1 MSNDLNIMFVSDKD
15 DQTNTLKSISGIDEK
30 GNLKTAPADEAI
42 DQNQFF
48 KVDKNLNPFE
58 NFFKNFWTQF
68 KNPENYKFFRFKEDE
83 IHLINQ
89 PGEHKKHEVTAEV
102 EKKVKSLNLNP
113 NEKIDW
119 KTLAKFGITPEK
131 LKENGSL
138 ESMLKGYG
146 SNNLIDVKIAINGV
160 TFEGKARAFFNQQ
173 DDKITTDLKSKL
185 DYPNFDK
192 YDLTFTADD
201 KKNMLTTGNLGRVVS
216 HKFKGSSEAE
226 PAFLSVDHLTNRIV
240 ALRASTLKIKDEYKG
255 VKLTEEQKN
264 SLKEGKAVYLTGM
277 NSKEG
282 VKFDGYVQANAD
294 SRGIA
299 LVRNRTRQEKTDKRI
314 SNEEDPLK
322 GIPRSFGGQPITDEQ
337 RTILKDNGVIFV
349 ANVSCKDKSVRDAYF
364 EGTTT
369 GIKFYDAQ
377 DTRNASLAQ
386 EVLKSQTKYQ
396 EKYQSHEQ
404 TNKRQDTPKTPKMR
418 Q

>member
-1 MSNDLNIMFVSDKD
+1 MSNELNIMFVSDKD

-30 GNLKTAPADEAI
+30 GNLKTTPADEAI

-83 IHLINQ
+83 IHLVNQ
-89 PGEHKKHEVTAEV
+89 PREHQKHEVTKEV
-102 EKKVKSLNLNP
+102 KKKIKSLNLNP
-113 NEKIDW
+113 SEKIDW

-192 YDLTFTADD
+192 YDLTFTAED

-216 HKFKGSSEAE
+216 HTFKGSSKAE

-240 ALRASTLKIKDEYKG
+240 ALRASSLKIKDEYKG

-314 SNEEDPLK
+314 SNEENSLK

-337 RTILKDNGVIFV
+337 RIILKDNGVIFV
-349 ANVSCKDKSVRDAYF
+349 ANVLCKDKSVRDAYF

-396 EKYQSHEQ
+396 EKYQSLEQ
-404 TNKRQDTPKTPKMR
+404 TNDRTRPKRLKCLK
-418 Q
+418 